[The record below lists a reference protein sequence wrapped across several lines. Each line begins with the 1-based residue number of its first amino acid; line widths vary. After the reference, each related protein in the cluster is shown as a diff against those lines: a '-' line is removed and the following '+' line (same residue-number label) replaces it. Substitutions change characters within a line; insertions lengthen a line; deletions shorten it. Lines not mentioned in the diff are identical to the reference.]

1 MKQKRQKR
9 IAAYLCT
16 AVLLTVT
23 GCGNTDAGQSA
34 QTADTIKENM
44 QTDENV
50 SADSGSQQ
58 DVSEGNDSN
67 FENGGGDTVSEESVD
82 RQAETALDGIVVSVG
97 DNSVVVSEMVM
108 ESAEDNGV
116 TLVREAS
123 QGEDITVYFSENTQY
138 EFQTVKNN
146 GVNGDEDVET
156 REGSFAD
163 IGEGTTLNMTGG
175 YQGNDFYAEQVV
187 IYKFI

>member
-1 MKQKRQKR
+1 MKQKR

-16 AVLLTVT
+16 AMLLTVT
-23 GCGNTDAGQSA
+23 GCGNMDAGQSA
-34 QTADTIKENM
+34 RTADTIRENM

-50 SADSGSQQ
+50 NADSGSRR
-58 DVSEGNDSN
+58 DVSEENDSN
-67 FENGGGDTVSEESVD
+67 FENDGGDTVSEEPVD
-82 RQAETALDGIVVSVG
+82 RQVETALDGIVVSVG

-123 QGEDITVYFSENTQY
+123 QGENITVYFSENTQY

-187 IYKFI
+187 IYEFI